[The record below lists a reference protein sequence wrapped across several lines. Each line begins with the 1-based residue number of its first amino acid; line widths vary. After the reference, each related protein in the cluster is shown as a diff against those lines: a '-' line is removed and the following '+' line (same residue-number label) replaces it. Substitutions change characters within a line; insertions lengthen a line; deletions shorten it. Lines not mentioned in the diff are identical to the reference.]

1 VIRDMRSG
9 EWERRNTR
17 NMRGLLR
24 DRAKLAKATKFAPHR
39 PAVTFEF
46 SGVPEHVVAT
56 AQANASDAP
65 EAVEVAKQRL
75 QERDAEG
82 APYTWDPKTKLFERL
97 QRLPAVVHVP
107 ERREP
112 VARPRER
119 RAVARR
125 ASTSS
130 RGSPDGSEPPLD
142 RPRLTRAERDA
153 LKAKVDARRRE
164 VVRASEK
171 VERSLER
178 HWREAT
184 A

>member
-1 VIRDMRSG
+1 MSSRVEPG
-9 EWERRNTR
+9 QQAAGVAFELTGAPEWV
-17 NMRGLLR
+17 
-24 DRAKLAKATKFAPHR
+24 
-39 PAVTFEF
+39 VTAF
-46 SGVPEHVVAT
+46 
-56 AQANASDAP
+56 QRNASNDP
-65 EAVEVAKQRL
+65 EAVEAAKQSL
-75 QERDAEG
+75 EKRDG
-82 APYTWDPKTKLFERL
+82 APYSYDPETKLFER
-97 QRLPAVVHVP
+97 RPPKKRSPVVHVP

-142 RPRLTRAERDA
+142 RPRLTRAERAA

-164 VVRASEK
+164 IVRASERA
-171 VERSLER
+171 ERSLER
-178 HWREAT
+178 EWRRESA